1 MGVAIASLS
10 KSNIRLSLLGN
21 YKDVAGT
28 YFMLTRLITKIAV
41 FVVPIILDALCI
53 GLKRWARS
61 RSYRKDHHLYDDNN
75 RY

>member
-1 MGVAIASLS
+1 MGVAIAPFS
-10 KSNIRLSLLGN
+10 IRLSLLGN

-41 FVVPIILDALCI
+41 FVVPIVLDALCI
-53 GLKRWARS
+53 GVKRWIRS
-61 RSYRKDHHLYDDNN
+61 RSYRKDHHLYDDNR